1 MNLAVVGT
9 GYVGLVSGT
18 CLAETGNNVICVD
31 IDENKIETMRNG
43 HIPIYEPG
51 LEVLFLRNIVKKRLS
66 FTTDLNDAIRKSDVI
81 FLCLPTP
88 QGGDGAADLK
98 YVLKVADDLGLLLK
112 LNQI

>member
-1 MNLAVVGT
+1 VNLAVVGT

-51 LEVLFLRNIVKKRLS
+51 LEDYHLQLI
-66 FTTDLNDAIRKSDVI
+66 
-81 FLCLPTP
+81 
-88 QGGDGAADLK
+88 
-98 YVLKVADDLGLLLK
+98 
-112 LNQI
+112 